1 VIETFATDEHRIGLK
16 PILKRIWAPRG
27 QRPTAIGHHR
37 FDWLYVTAFVAPAT
51 GETFW
56 YLSNSVSK
64 LLFEAL
70 LDLFAKEV
78 GAGKDHIV
86 ILVLDNAGW
95 HTRAGLR
102 IPQRLRLVH
111 LPPYTPELQPAET
124 LRVHV
129 DEPIANKHFDT
140 IADLD
145 HAVAEQCRKLEKD
158 TGRIK
163 GQCRFHWWPKQKTT
177 Y

>member
-1 VIETFATDEHRIGLK
+1 MIQTFATDEHRIGLK
-16 PILKRIWAPRG
+16 PIIRRIWAPRG
-27 QRPTAIGHHR
+27 ERPTAIGHHR

-64 LLFEAL
+64 PLFEAL
-70 LDLFAKEV
+70 LALFAKEV
-78 GAGKDHIV
+78 GAGKDRIV

-102 IPQRLRLVH
+102 KPPGLRLVY

-124 LRVHV
+124 LWVHV
-129 DEPIANKHFDT
+129 DETIANKHFDT

-145 HAVAEQCRKLEKD
+145 NAVAEQCCKLAKD
-158 TGRIK
+158 ADRIK
-163 GQCRFHWWPKQKTT
+163 GQCGFHWWPKPKIEN
-177 Y
+177 